1 MILALALSMAVLI
14 GWPVVMNRFFPPP
27 PEIAADQSVDS
38 AGQPPGAATGAQGA
52 ATQGAATQSSLSQST
67 GAGKAGALPTAQTT
81 VAAPREVVIETP
93 YYRATL
99 SNRGAVATS
108 WILKRVKTGETVREI
123 KAANGGPL
131 ELIPQNALDR
141 TGAPLRLHIA
151 GEPELAQ
158 LLNTVNFQIEGID
171 QSAAEINLQPGES
184 RQITFTYAS
193 PNATARKSFTF
204 FGDRLIFDV
213 AAGVSAS
220 GGDKPAHIVIGPRI
234 GDQTDHQSS
243 SYSTPPQVVAYT
255 MEGSRQGIIGSS
267 VTPVFAKITQVDH
280 SANEIEIDKPLA
292 ADVDDVK
299 VVAADGHTFLGYAQ
313 VTERKAGSRRL
324 VLDRLPEGA
333 GVGSGVAQGTDT
345 LRHPYR
351 WAGVVDHYFAMVAV
365 PPRPVGEIALTDV
378 QLKPA
383 DADTPLD
390 YPSVAIP
397 VEAGAPTSIF
407 VGPKDPDL
415 LASVASELNASL
427 DALIDYGMF
436 AWMIR
441 PIVPLIGWA
450 LDSFSTLFHNYGWS
464 IVAVTVIINLMLSP
478 LRWYSS
484 KKMKKAAKH
493 QPRMKEL
500 QDKMKK
506 FKENPKKY
514 ERELQDLQREQMEL
528 MKEANPLG
536 GCLPLLLQMPIF
548 WAFFV
553 YLSISLDVRQAP
565 WLFWVRDLS
574 SADPYYV
581 LPIIMC
587 VTMIA
592 STKLTPQ
599 PATADPS
606 MKMQRVMMTWLM
618 PIMLTWFF
626 FFSAPSGLVLYWMVS
641 NLVGVIIQL
650 AINKFTAEP
659 EPAVEVV
666 EPSKGGKNRKSR
678 QERRGSAEA

>member
-14 GWPVVMNRFFPPP
+14 GWPLVMNRFFPPP
-27 PEIAADQSVDS
+27 PEIAREIAVDQPVDS
-38 AGQPPGAATGAQGA
+38 ASQPPNAASGNPKPAPLAQPAGGAQAATAPGG
-52 ATQGAATQSSLSQST
+52 
-67 GAGKAGALPTAQTT
+67 QTT
-81 VAAPREVVIETP
+81 IAAPRELVIETP
-93 YYRATL
+93 YYRAVF

-108 WILKRVKTGETVREI
+108 WVLKRAKTGETVREI
-123 KAANGGPL
+123 KAATGGPL

-151 GEPELAQ
+151 GDPELAR

-171 QSAAEINLQPGES
+171 QNTAEINLQPGES
-184 RQITFTYAS
+184 RQITFTYVS
-193 PNATARKSFTF
+193 PDATARKTFTF
-204 FGDRLIFDV
+204 FGDKLIFDV
-213 AAGVSAS
+213 AAGVSAP
-220 GGDKPAHIVIGPRI
+220 GGDKPARIVIGPRI

-267 VTPVFAKITQVDH
+267 ITSVFAKITAIDA
-280 SANEIEIDKPLA
+280 SANEIEIEKPLA
-292 ADVDDVK
+292 GDVDEVRI
-299 VVAADGHTFLGYAQ
+299 VGADGHTFLGYAE
-313 VTERKAGSRRL
+313 VKERKAGSRRL

-345 LRHPYR
+345 LRHAYR

-365 PPRPVGEIALTDV
+365 PPRPVTEIALTDV
-378 QLKPA
+378 QIKPA
-383 DADTPLD
+383 DADAPLD

-397 VEAGAPTSIF
+397 VELDTPTSIF

-415 LASVASELNASL
+415 LASVATELNANL

-450 LDSFSTLFHNYGWS
+450 LDSFAKLFHNYGWS

-574 SADPYYV
+574 SPDPYFV

-618 PIMLTWFF
+618 PIMLTFF
-626 FFSAPSGLVLYWMVS
+626 FFLSAPSGLVLYWMVS

-659 EPAVEVV
+659 EQAVEVV
-666 EPSKGGKNRKSR
+666 GPPKGGKNRKSR

>member
-1 MILALALSMAVLI
+1 SI
-14 GWPVVMNRFFPPP
+14 
-27 PEIAADQSVDS
+27 
-38 AGQPPGAATGAQGA
+38 
-52 ATQGAATQSSLSQST
+52 
-67 GAGKAGALPTAQTT
+67 
-81 VAAPREVVIETP
+81 
-93 YYRATL
+93 
-99 SNRGAVATS
+99 TS
-108 WILKRVKTGETVREI
+108 
-123 KAANGGPL
+123 
-131 ELIPQNALDR
+131 
-141 TGAPLRLHIA
+141 
-151 GEPELAQ
+151 
-158 LLNTVNFQIEGID
+158 
-171 QSAAEINLQPGES
+171 
-184 RQITFTYAS
+184 
-193 PNATARKSFTF
+193 
-204 FGDRLIFDV
+204 
-213 AAGVSAS
+213 
-220 GGDKPAHIVIGPRI
+220 
-234 GDQTDHQSS
+234 
-243 SYSTPPQVVAYT
+243 
-255 MEGSRQGIIGSS
+255 
-267 VTPVFAKITQVDH
+267 VFAKITAVDA
-280 SANEIEIDKPLA
+280 SANEIEIEKPLA
-292 ADVDDVK
+292 GDVDEMRIVG
-299 VVAADGHTFLGYAQ
+299 ADGHTFLGYAQ
-313 VTERKAGSRRL
+313 VIERKAGSRRL
-324 VLDRLPEGA
+324 VLDHLPEGA
-333 GVGSGVAQGTDT
+333 GAGSGVAQGTDT

-378 QLKPA
+378 QIKPPDS
-383 DADTPLD
+383 DAPLD
-390 YPSVAIP
+390 YPSVAVP
-397 VEAGAPTSIF
+397 VEPGAPTSIF

-415 LASVASELNASL
+415 LASVAAELNANL

-441 PIVPLIGWA
+441 PIVPLIGGA
-450 LDSFSTLFHNYGWS
+450 LDGLAKLFHNYGWS

-574 SADPYYV
+574 TPDPYFV

-618 PIMLTWFF
+618 PIMLTFF
-626 FFSAPSGLVLYWMVS
+626 FFLSAPSGLVLYWMVS

-659 EPAVEVV
+659 AEAVEVAG
-666 EPSKGGKNRKSR
+666 PPKGGKNRKSR